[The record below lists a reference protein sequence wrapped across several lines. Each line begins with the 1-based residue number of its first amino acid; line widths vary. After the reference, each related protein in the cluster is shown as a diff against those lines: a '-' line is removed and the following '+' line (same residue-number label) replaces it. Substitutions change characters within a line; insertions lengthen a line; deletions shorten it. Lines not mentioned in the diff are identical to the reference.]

1 MRIGALK
8 PFFTLYLLLSAS
20 AWAQT
25 PALLNGNFETGTLT
39 GWTSTGINEGWAGII
54 REGSCWSYNNT
65 EGLSLSGQF
74 AANIRSSGPAP
85 TDSIGV
91 LTSDPFVA
99 GTSISFSALSEN
111 EDGEVARGS
120 NDPVTFEVRLL
131 DTSDNVLLAQILK
144 TNIVSLNRTPAGP
157 CTGEQRDAAFSKY
170 SIDTSSYRG
179 QSVKLQFRQHTNVP
193 QRGFFT
199 LVDDVAV
206 DEAPILT
213 LNVTGCITCREG
225 ERVVVRARIANP
237 SAREIQVE
245 LKVGGRLPDGTAVSN
260 QHTELTLQPGADR
273 LFTVLDAALPAGV
286 TEGTWTFEGALL
298 EPELGKTFS
307 RDVKAVEIIR

>member
-1 MRIGALK
+1 MKIRILTTFFILTFALATTAF
-8 PFFTLYLLLSAS
+8 PQA
-20 AWAQT
+20 
-25 PALLNGNFETGTLT
+25 PALRNGNFEAGTLE
-39 GWTSTGINEGWAGII
+39 GWTASGINEGIARIA
-54 REGSCWSYNNT
+54 REGSCFSYNNT
-65 EGLSLSGQF
+65 EGLTLSGSF
-74 AANIRSSGPAP
+74 AAEVRSSGLAP
-85 TDSIGV
+85 TDSVGL
-91 LTSDPFVA
+91 LTSDPFIA
-99 GTSISFSALSEN
+99 GSSISFSALSET
-111 EDGEVARGS
+111 EDGEVASGS
-120 NDPVTFEVRLL
+120 DDPVSFEVRLL
-131 DTSDNVLLAQILK
+131 DTSENVLLAQILK
-144 TNIVSLNRTPAGP
+144 TNMVALNRNLAGP

-179 QSVKLQFRQHTNVP
+179 QIVKLQFRQHTNVP
-193 QRGFFT
+193 KRGFFT

-206 DEAPILT
+206 DDAPTLT

-225 ERVVVRARIANP
+225 ERVVVRARVANP
-237 SAREIQVE
+237 SSREIHVE

-307 RDVKAVEIIR
+307 RDVKAVEITK